1 MKSRLFIF
9 IVVIGLMALAA
20 GWVYESRL
28 RTMPDT
34 AVPEIPDNID
44 YFLTNLN
51 YRAVDADGNLEYEF
65 SSSRLEHRPL
75 NDISHIQ
82 LPSLKIYRDAD
93 RWQVNAE
100 LGELQHAD
108 NLLWLRRQV
117 LMQKSG
123 AIPFELRTE
132 SIQFDPARD
141 LVRSDSGVLMQSR
154 QARIEADT
162 AVFDLAGKV
171 YRLGKTRA
179 VYYDDE
185 D

>member
-1 MKSRLFIF
+1 MKSRFFIF
-9 IVVIGLMALAA
+9 VVVFGLIAIAT

-28 RTMPDT
+28 RTKPD
-34 AVPEIPDNID
+34 AAGLEIPNNID

-51 YRAVDADGNLEYEF
+51 YREIDADGNLDYEF
-65 SSSRLEHRPL
+65 SGSRLEHRPL
-75 NDISHIQ
+75 NDVSHIQ
-82 LPSLKIYRDAD
+82 MPAVRIYRDAD
-93 RWQVNAE
+93 RWQVHAQR
-100 LGELQHAD
+100 GELHHAE
-108 NLLWLRRQV
+108 NLLWLRRDV
-117 LMQKSG
+117 SMQKFG

-141 LVRSDSGVLMQSR
+141 LVRSDSRVLMLSR

-185 D
+185 G

>member
-1 MKSRLFIF
+1 MKSRVLIF
-9 IVVIGLMALAA
+9 VVVIGLIAVAA

-28 RTMPDT
+28 RTKPDT
-34 AVPEIPDNID
+34 GALEIPDNID

-51 YRAVDADGNLEYEF
+51 YRAVDADGNLDYEF

-75 NDISHIQ
+75 NDVSHIQ
-82 LPSLKIYRDAD
+82 LPSLNIYRETD
-93 RWQVNAE
+93 RWRVNAQ
-100 LGELQHAD
+100 LGELRHAD
-108 NLLWLRRQV
+108 DLLWLRRQV

-132 SIQFDPARD
+132 SIQFDPARN
-141 LVRSDSGVLMQSR
+141 LVSSDSGVLMQSR

-179 VYYDDE
+179 VYY
-185 D
+185 